1 MIPQQNPQQ
10 HPRPVSTTDAEAEAG
25 TCAGPAPD
33 RRALL
38 RGAAVVGAVGAAG
51 LALSAC
57 ATENQPASPNHGP
70 ILEGPV
76 TVGSAQDIAVGKG
89 KVYSDTAV
97 VVTQPAKDDYRAFD
111 GRCPHQGCLVA
122 KVDQGVIVC
131 NCHGSQFSMT
141 DGSVVRSPANSGLKQ
156 LPIKVEN
163 GEIIVG

>member
-1 MIPQQNPQQ
+1 MIPQQQPTSE
-10 HPRPVSTTDAEAEAG
+10 PATDAGAASG
-25 TCAGPAPD
+25 TPGGPGAAPD
-33 RRALL
+33 RRTLL

-57 ATENQPASPNHGP
+57 ATDNQPASPNHGP
-70 ILEGPV
+70 LLEGPV
-76 TVGSAQDIAVGKG
+76 TVGRAEDIAVGKG
-89 KVYSDTAV
+89 KVYPDTSV
-97 VVTQPAKDDYRAFD
+97 VVTQPAKDDYKAFD

-131 NCHGSQFSMT
+131 NCHGSQFSMS
-141 DGSVVRSPANSGLKQ
+141 DGSVVRRPANSGLKQ